1 MKSVVIVVLAACL
14 AALTITSSAASKPR
28 RLAPSDRKA
37 INETL
42 DILVNHAV
50 KRKNAGAA
58 YDVVTAELRGGLG
71 RKAWSRGSI
80 PVYPYPARG
89 TRFHDWTIR
98 YYNAEE
104 IGIELLLNPQRGSEL
119 GQFVFHVYLKPSRGR
134 WLVDSFMPAATFT
147 PIGERPW
154 VQAQADFM
162 ASSGESTRPVGAGR
176 IGAVFAWVPFAVI
189 GVLLLGLVIW
199 GVVAKLRFRR
209 LVGHHREAL
218 PPSPARLST
227 RR

>member
-1 MKSVVIVVLAACL
+1 MKSVAIVVLAACL
-14 AALTITSSAASKPR
+14 AALAVTGSASAR

-42 DILVNHAV
+42 DVLVNHGV
-50 KRKNAGAA
+50 KRKNVGAA
-58 YDVVTAELRGGLG
+58 FDVVTPELRGGMS
-71 RKAWSRGSI
+71 RAAWSRGAI
-80 PVYPYPARG
+80 PIYPYPARG
-89 TRFHDWTIR
+89 TTFHHWTIR

-162 ASSGESTRPVGAGR
+162 ASSGESGRPVGAGR

-189 GVLLLGLVIW
+189 GALLLGLLMW

-209 LVGHHREAL
+209 LVGHQREGL
-218 PPSPARLST
+218 PPSPARSA

>member
-14 AALTITSSAASKPR
+14 AALAVTGSASAR

-42 DILVNHAV
+42 DVLVNHGV
-50 KRKNAGAA
+50 KRKNVGAA
-58 YDVVTAELRGGLG
+58 YDVVTPELRGGMS
-71 RKAWSRGSI
+71 REAWSRGAI
-80 PVYPYPARG
+80 PIYPYPARG
-89 TRFHDWTIR
+89 TTFHHWTIR

-104 IGIELLLNPQRGSEL
+104 IGIELLLNPQRESEL
-119 GQFVFHVYLKPSRGR
+119 GQFVFHVYLEPSRGR

-162 ASSGESTRPVGAGR
+162 ASSGEPTRPVGAGR
-176 IGAVFAWVPFAVI
+176 IGAVFAYVPFAVI
-189 GVLLLGLVIW
+189 GLILLALATW
-199 GVVAKLRFRR
+199 GVVARLRFRR
-209 LVGHHREAL
+209 IVGYTRESL
-218 PPSPARLST
+218 PPSPMRSSPK
-227 RR
+227 R

>member
-1 MKSVVIVVLAACL
+1 MKTLAVLVLAACL
-14 AALTITSSAASKPR
+14 AALAVTSSASAR

-42 DILVNHAV
+42 DILVNHGV
-50 KRKNAGAA
+50 KRKNVGAA
-58 YDVVTAELRGGLG
+58 YDVVTPELRGGLS
-71 RKAWSRGSI
+71 RAAWSRGAI
-80 PVYPYPARG
+80 PIYPYPARG
-89 TRFHDWTIR
+89 RTFHDWTIR

-104 IGIELLLNPQRGSEL
+104 IGIELLLNPQPGSEL

-162 ASSGESTRPVGAGR
+162 ASSGDATRPVGAGR

-189 GVLLLGLVIW
+189 GLILLGLAVWGIW
-199 GVVAKLRFRR
+199 AKLRFYR
-209 LVGHHREAL
+209 LVGRRREGL
-218 PPSPARLST
+218 PPSPTQLSAR
-227 RR
+227 R

>member
-14 AALTITSSAASKPR
+14 AVLTITSSAASKPR

-58 YDVVTAELRGGLG
+58 YDVVTAELRGGMS
-71 RKAWSRGSI
+71 RKAWSRGAI
-80 PVYPYPARG
+80 PIYPYPARG
-89 TRFHDWTIR
+89 TQFHDWTIR

-104 IGIELLLNPQRGSEL
+104 IGIELLLNPRPGSEL

-147 PIGERPW
+147 PIGERAR

-162 ASSGESTRPVGAGR
+162 ASSGEPARPTGAGR
-176 IGAVFAWVPFAVI
+176 IGAVFAFVPFAVI
-189 GVLLLGLVIW
+189 GLILVALAAW
-199 GVVAKLRFRR
+199 GVGSNLRYRR
-209 LVGHHREAL
+209 LVGHRREGL

-227 RR
+227 ER

>member
-1 MKSVVIVVLAACL
+1 MRVIVIAVLAACL
-14 AALTITSSAASKPR
+14 AALSVAGSASAR

-42 DILVNHAV
+42 DTLVNHAV
-50 KRKNAGAA
+50 KRKDVAA
-58 YDVVTAELRGGLG
+58 SYDVVTAELRGGMS

-80 PVYPYPARG
+80 PVYPYPAAG

-104 IGIELLLNPQRGSEL
+104 IGIELLLNPHPDSEL
-119 GQFVFHVYLKPSRGR
+119 GQFVFHVYLKPRNGR

-147 PIGERPW
+147 PIGEPAK

-162 ASSGESTRPVGAGR
+162 ASSGESTRPIGAGR

-189 GVLLLGLVIW
+189 GLLLLGLVAW

-209 LVGHHREAL
+209 LVGHRRGEL
-218 PPSPARLST
+218 PPSPARFSVK
-227 RR
+227 R